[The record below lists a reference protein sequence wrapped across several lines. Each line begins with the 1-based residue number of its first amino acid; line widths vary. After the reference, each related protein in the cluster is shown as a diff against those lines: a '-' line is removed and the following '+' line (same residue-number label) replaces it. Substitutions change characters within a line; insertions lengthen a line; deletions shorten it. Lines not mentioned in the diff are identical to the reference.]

1 MPTRD
6 PVLTP
11 ELIKILKIFIFSS
24 FGLVLVFSFF
34 NTYRADNTGQDRTFN
49 VPDADR
55 LYFLNVRSIYYDREV
70 RSDAGMT
77 LFRHSKRMKSDS
89 LPSFDPV
96 IILNP
101 IKDDGYIFFEL
112 QHLEYPVS
120 LQASSDQDSLSIEF
134 SNGNNQDHLKLM
146 NQLKTWIDANYQ
158 IVLKKGSQ
166 SFPLWSTEKEKDVFK
181 TIAEDYFRLIN
192 KAHN

>member
-1 MPTRD
+1 
-6 PVLTP
+6 
-11 ELIKILKIFIFSS
+11 
-24 FGLVLVFSFF
+24 
-34 NTYRADNTGQDRTFN
+34 
-49 VPDADR
+49 
-55 LYFLNVRSIYYDREV
+55 
-70 RSDAGMT
+70 MT

-192 KAHN
+192 QAHN

>member
-24 FGLVLVFSFF
+24 FGLVLIFSFF
-34 NTYRADNTGQDRTFN
+34 NTYRADNTGQDRTFK
-49 VPDADR
+49 VSDADR

-89 LPSFDPV
+89 WPSFDPV

-192 KAHN
+192 QAHN